1 MSVNNTVRRTPLAL
15 IVLAAACTQTP
26 GDQPATGE
34 TTVEPVVAADRAGT
48 DARAR
53 VMILGTYHFAN
64 PGLDVVQVEVAD
76 ILSPQKQ
83 TEVEG
88 VVDAL
93 AAFRPTKI
101 AVEVLARSVR
111 ALDSLYAAYRD
122 GRHTLSRNEVQQLG
136 FRLGDRFDLPRLHAI
151 DHEGRFPFE
160 AVMEYAQEHDPE
172 FVHWVQVTLEAI
184 EEESNR
190 RQIENTLAEIL
201 RQENDPAR
209 IAEGHGHYLVMSGVG
224 AGDTYVGADLL
235 AAWYERNIRT
245 FADLRALAEPGDR
258 ILVIFGGGHAA
269 ILREFVEGDPEME
282 LVEANDYLP

>member
-1 MSVNNTVRRTPLAL
+1 MSETIRRLPLAFA
-15 IVLAAACTQTP
+15 VLVAACAQAP
-26 GDQPATGE
+26 GDPSATEE
-34 TTVEPVVAADRAGT
+34 TTGQPVVEAGDT
-48 DARAR
+48 GTNGTAR

-64 PGLDVVQVEVAD
+64 PGFDVVQVEVAD
-76 ILSPQKQ
+76 ILSPEKQ

-88 VVDAL
+88 VVEAL
-93 AAFRPTKI
+93 AAFQPTKV
-101 AVEVLARSVR
+101 AVEVRPPSVP
-111 ALDSLYAAYRD
+111 AMDSLYAAYRD

-160 AVMEYAQEHDPE
+160 AVMQYAQEHDPE
-172 FVHWVQVTLEAI
+172 FVQWVDVTLGAI

-201 RQENDPAR
+201 HQENDPAR
-209 IAEGHGHYLVMSGVG
+209 IAEGHGHYLIMSGVG

-245 FADLRALAEPGDR
+245 FADLRALAGPGDR
-258 ILVIFGGGHAA
+258 VLVIFGGGHAA
-269 ILREFVEGDPEME
+269 ILREFVIGDPGME
-282 LVEANDYLP
+282 LVEPNEYLP